1 MMLKVIKAKGVD
13 GRGRSG
19 TERLEVKDSLRERRF
34 LLSVQHA
41 ASRPHFLFRS
51 KEAETNLS
59 NRVQAGSSLKT
70 ASSVRL
76 LSSSS
81 ACLDPIRIISRHTGP
96 GSRPHKL
103 RLGFFSGAAI
113 TLVYHPAVFAP
124 LVVLYSFSQWRRQ
137 QDNLH
142 QRRRRRL
149 QQC

>member
-41 ASRPHFLFRS
+41 ASRPYFLFRS

-59 NRVQAGSSLKT
+59 NRVQAGPSLKT

-81 ACLDPIRIISRHTGP
+81 ACLDPIRILSRHIGP

-124 LVVLYSFSQWRRQ
+124 LVVLFSFSQWRRQ
-137 QDNLH
+137 QDNL
-142 QRRRRRL
+142 QRRRRRRL